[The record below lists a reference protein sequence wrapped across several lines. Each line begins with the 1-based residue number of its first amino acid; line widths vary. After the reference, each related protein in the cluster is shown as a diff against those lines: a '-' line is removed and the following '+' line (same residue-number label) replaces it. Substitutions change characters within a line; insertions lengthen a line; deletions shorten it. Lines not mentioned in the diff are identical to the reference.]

1 MHSHYFKY
9 FFLLFFS
16 NFWAVFESPALPQK
30 ANGFRQRGHSVLA
43 FTPSKAKKKG
53 VYFTEIW
60 VRITQVSFKGTKTSR
75 AEKLQF
81 GHEPSSLHVNDNRR
95 SDAKS

>member
-1 MHSHYFKY
+1 MD
-9 FFLLFFS
+9 
-16 NFWAVFESPALPQK
+16 
-30 ANGFRQRGHSVLA
+30 
-43 FTPSKAKKKG
+43 
-53 VYFTEIW
+53 IW

-81 GHEPSSLHVNDNRR
+81 GHEPGSLHVNDNWR